1 MKRLKVQIF
10 YCPRD
15 LFFFLKVNSSVV
27 ECWFPKPK
35 DVGSK
40 PPLLVF
46 TKNFGWMAEWF
57 MVLVLKT
64 NVFKRTVG
72 SNPTLSSFH

>member
-1 MKRLKVQIF
+1 L
-10 YCPRD
+10 
-15 LFFFLKVNSSVV
+15 
-27 ECWFPKPK
+27 
-35 DVGSK
+35 GSK